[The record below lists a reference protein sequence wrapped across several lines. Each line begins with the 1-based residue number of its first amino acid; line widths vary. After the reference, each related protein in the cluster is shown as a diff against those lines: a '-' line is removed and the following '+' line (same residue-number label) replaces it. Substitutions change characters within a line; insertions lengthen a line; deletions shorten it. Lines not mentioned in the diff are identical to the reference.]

1 MSKSSPYRPWQESD
15 PIVRVAV
22 TEPDG
27 LNVTVFGVPYK
38 PPGALGP
45 LTTGSF
51 GPLIDHLWSRLRAPF
66 TIEIVK
72 TDGTRKAAT
81 IDLREPTPVPPPSPP
96 PAVWSPAFADQRRSD
111 SWATPSSDRRRSDA
125 WTTPSSDQRS
135 SYPWTTPSSDQ
146 RSSYP
151 WTTPSSDQRR
161 SDAWTTPGADQRR
174 FDAWT
179 TPSADQR
186 RSDAWTTP
194 SSDQH
199 RASPWTT
206 PSSDQHR
213 ASPWTTP
220 SSDQHRASPWTT
232 PSADQHRATAWRPDR
247 HLADPPGGRPDAA
260 WARDVD
266 EPVQQVAPATVLAHR
281 NLAGDGFTP
290 GEPVRV
296 AVVIA
301 TTTADPHGVARL
313 DLPPWV
319 ARQFTPGEAVLVGDK
334 SGRIAEVEL
343 SRGRRG

>member
-1 MSKSSPYRPWQESD
+1 MSKSSPSRPWQESD
-15 PIVRVAV
+15 PIVRVAI

-81 IDLREPTPVPPPSPP
+81 IDLRQPPIPPPSPP
-96 PAVWSPAFADQRRSD
+96 PAVWAPPFADQRRSD
-111 SWATPSSDRRRSDA
+111 SWATPSSDQRRSDA
-125 WTTPSSDQRS
+125 WATPSSDQRRS
-135 SYPWTTPSSDQ
+135 DPWTTPSSDQ
-146 RSSYP
+146 HRSYP
-151 WTTPSSDQRR
+151 WATPSADQRRSYPWTTPSTDQRRSDSWTTPSSDQRR
-161 SDAWTTPGADQRR
+161 SDAWTTP
-174 FDAWT
+174 
-179 TPSADQR
+179 SADQR
-186 RSDAWTTP
+186 RSD
-194 SSDQH
+194 
-199 RASPWTT
+199 
-206 PSSDQHR
+206 
-213 ASPWTTP
+213 
-220 SSDQHRASPWTT
+220 PWTT
-232 PSADQHRATAWRPDR
+232 PSADQHRATPWTTPSADQHRSDAWRPDR

-260 WARDVD
+260 WARDAD
-266 EPVQQVAPATVLAHR
+266 EPDQQVTPATVLAHR

-334 SGRIAEVEL
+334 SGRIAGVEL